1 MQKLALSIFSLM
13 ITCICFAQNDAGIV
27 IKVMSEENAP
37 VQGATVELLKKDS
50 SVVKIQLS
58 DSTGTTSF
66 EKLPANDYLVRITR
80 VGLAPYFSTK
90 VFTAVNNP
98 KEEIIILQQGNGN
111 LSNVTVTAKK
121 PFIELLPDKTVVNM
135 EASATNVGTTALEA
149 LEKLPGITVDKDGNI
164 SLKGRTNVMVLID
177 GKQTYLDPAQLSS
190 LLNGMS
196 SSQINQVEIISNPSA
211 KYDAAGNSGIINIKL
226 KKNRQVGFNGS
237 ISSSYGQGRYYKN
250 NNNLQMNYRAGKV
263 NLFMSYSLNVNQ
275 NYMEL
280 YALRTYL
287 NGNGSP
293 VSYLEQPSLMKHK
306 GHTDNLRT
314 GIDYALNNKT
324 SIGLTFSGTMLSRN
338 STGNGTA
345 LWQSPNR
352 TTDSLIETYSRN
364 STDFKNGGA
373 NFNFKHSFNASTELT
388 ADVDVLGY
396 RIKGKQFFENSLI
409 ASSIIS
415 EASRADIPTNI
426 NIVSGKADYS
436 QQFKKLKWETGW
448 KSSHITTDNIAAYQ
462 FRDGVTWKEDYGKS
476 NHFLYEEDI
485 HAIYTN
491 AQTKLKKWSLQ
502 GGLRYEMTSYDAKQL
517 GNIMVKDSSFSR
529 SYNSLFPSLFVSY
542 AADSINTFSVMAGR
556 RIDRPVF
563 QKLNPFLFI
572 INKYTYQKGNPF
584 YRPQFTWNTEISHK
598 YKDAL
603 ITSASYSVTKDYFSQ
618 IFPIDSNGIVLYTEG
633 NLGKLQVFALSTS
646 LQLNPAKWWNL
657 SANVVYNQKILNANI
672 YADWR
677 RTVNQFNINLNNQF
691 RFKKG
696 WSGELS
702 GFYVSQS
709 QHDIQEVVEPAGQL
723 SVGVSKTVLKNKGTV
738 RLAARDL
745 FHTQWMKGFTLF
757 DGATE
762 YFEMFRD
769 TRVVTLALTYRFGKA
784 FKAARRS
791 GGAAS
796 DEMQRV
802 GTGN

>member
-1 MQKLALSIFSLM
+1 MQKLVLFISSLVLTSI
-13 ITCICFAQNDAGIV
+13 CCAQNDAGII
-27 IKVMSEENAP
+27 IKLLNEENQP

-58 DSTGTTSF
+58 DSTGITSF
-66 EKLPANDYLVRITR
+66 ENLAPDVYLVRISR
-80 VGLAPYFSTK
+80 VGFFPYLSNNVFPASNNNLK
-90 VFTAVNNP
+90 VH
-98 KEEIIILQQGNGN
+98 IINLHTGSAN

-121 PFIELLPDKTVVNM
+121 PFIELQPDKTVVNL

-164 SLKGRTNVMVLID
+164 SLKGRSGVLILID

-190 LLNGMS
+190 LLNGMN
-196 SSQINQVEIISNPSA
+196 SSQISQVEIITNPSA
-211 KYDAAGNSGIINIKL
+211 KYDAAGNSGIINIKM

-237 ISSSYGQGRYYKN
+237 VSTSYGQGTYYKN
-250 NNNLQMNYRAGKV
+250 NNILQLNYRNGRV
-263 NLFMSYSLNVNQ
+263 NLFFNYSLNANR

-280 YALRTYL
+280 YALRTYYK
-287 NGNGSP
+287 NGNVASF
-293 VSYLEQPSLMKHK
+293 LEQPSLIKNK
-306 GHTDNLRT
+306 GTTDNIRS
-314 GIDYALNNKT
+314 GIDYTLNNKT
-324 SIGLTFSGTMLSRN
+324 NLGLTFSATMLARVSNGR
-338 STGNGTA
+338 GTA

-352 TTDSLIETYSRN
+352 TTDSLIETYSNN
-364 STDFKNGGA
+364 STDFRNGGI
-373 NFNFKHSFNASTELT
+373 NFNFKHSFSPSKEFT
-388 ADVDVLGY
+388 ADVDLLGY
-396 RIKGKQFFENSLI
+396 RIKGKQFFENALI
-409 ASSIIS
+409 ASSVVS
-415 EASRADIPTNI
+415 EATRADLPTDI

-436 QQFKKLKWETGW
+436 EQIRNLKWEAGW

-462 FRDGVTWKEDYGKS
+462 FREGGLWKEDYGKS
-476 NHFLYEEDI
+476 NHFIYEEDI
-485 HAIYTN
+485 HAVYTN

-502 GGLRYEMTSYDAKQL
+502 GGLRFEMTSYDAAQL
-517 GNIMVKDSSFSR
+517 GNILVKDSSFSR

-542 AADSINTFSVMAGR
+542 AADSIHTFSFMAGR

-618 IFPIDSNGIVLYTEG
+618 IFPIDTNGIVLYTEG

-646 LQLNPAKWWNL
+646 VQLHPAKWWSL
-657 SANVVYNQKILNANI
+657 SANVVYNHKILNATI
-672 YADWR
+672 YESWR
-677 RTVNQFNINLNNQF
+677 RSVNQFNINLNNQL

-696 WSGELS
+696 WSGEIS
-702 GFYVSQS
+702 GFYISQS

-723 SVGVSKTVLKNKGTV
+723 SLGVSKTVLKSKGTV

-745 FHTQWMKGFTLF
+745 FHTQWMKGFTYF
-757 DGATE
+757 DSATE

-769 TRVVTLALTYRFGKA
+769 TRVVTLSFTYRFGKA
-784 FKAARRS
+784 FKTSRRS
-791 GGAAS
+791 SGAAS

-802 GTGN
+802 GTN

>member
-1 MQKLALSIFSLM
+1 MQKLVLSVFSLL
-13 ITCICFAQNDAGIV
+13 ITCICFAQNDAGIT
-27 IKVMSEENAP
+27 IKVLSDEGAP

-66 EKLPANDYLVRITR
+66 EKLAANDYLIRITR
-80 VGLAPYFSTK
+80 VGFTPYFSRNPYK
-90 VFTAVNNP
+90 ATAAPKTGIVNL
-98 KEEIIILQQGNGN
+98 ETGNSN
-111 LSNVTVTAKK
+111 LSNVTVTAKR
-121 PFIELLPDKTVVNM
+121 PFIELQPDKTVVNLD
-135 EASATNVGTTALEA
+135 ASPTNVGTTALEA
-149 LEKLPGITVDKDGNI
+149 LEKLPGITIDRDGNI
-164 SLKGRTNVMVLID
+164 SLKGRNNVMVLID

-190 LLNGMS
+190 LLNGMN
-196 SSQINQVEIISNPSA
+196 SSQIAQVEIISNPSA

-250 NNNLQMNYRAGKV
+250 NNNLQLNYRNGKV
-263 NLFMSYSLNVNQ
+263 NLFLSYSLNANR

-287 NGNGSP
+287 DNNGAP
-293 VSYLEQPSLMKHK
+293 VSYLEQPSMMRSK

-314 GIDYALNNKT
+314 GIDYALSTKTNVGVTLSGSMLSRT
-324 SIGLTFSGTMLSRN
+324 SIGR
-338 STGNGTA
+338 GTA

-352 TTDSLIETYSRN
+352 TTDSLIETYSN
-364 STDFKNGGA
+364 NPTDFKNGGI

-396 RIKGKQFFENSLI
+396 RIKGKQFFENALI
-409 ASSIIS
+409 ASSTVS

-436 QQFKKLKWETGW
+436 RQFRKLKWESGW

-462 FRDGVTWKEDYGKS
+462 YRDGATWKEDYGKS

-485 HAIYTN
+485 HAVYTN
-491 AQTKLKKWSLQ
+491 AQTTLKKWSLQ
-502 GGLRYEMTSYDAKQL
+502 GGLRYEMTSYDARQL
-517 GNIMVKDSSFSR
+517 GNVIVKDSSFSR

-542 AADSINTFSVMAGR
+542 AADSVNTFSFMAGR

-572 INKYTYQKGNPF
+572 INKYTYQKGNPY

-603 ITSASYSVTKDYFSQ
+603 ITSLTYSVTKDYFSQ

-657 SANVVYNQKILNANI
+657 STNVVYNHKILNATI

-677 RTVNQFNINLNNQF
+677 RTVNQFTINLNNQF

-723 SVGVSKTVLKNKGTV
+723 SVGVSKTVLKNKGTI

-784 FKAARRS
+784 FKTNRRS

-802 GTGN
+802 GTN